1 MEFIGNRRVNCRNSF
16 SIVLVMENQEQA
28 KQVVRK
34 EMKGILNPKLVR
46 TISFTVIT
54 ISLVASTVL
63 CVWAIWQN
71 EVVDT
76 VWRAIATFIVVSVA
90 TGIFTFVNEKLG

>member
-1 MEFIGNRRVNCRNSF
+1 MDTKP
-16 SIVLVMENQEQA
+16 QETP
-28 KQVVRK
+28 KITDRDRKGVV
-34 EMKGILNPKLVR
+34 NPKLVR
-46 TISFTVIT
+46 NTAFAVIT
-54 ISLVASTVL
+54 CSLVICTVL
-63 CVWAIWQN
+63 CIWAIWQN

>member
-1 MEFIGNRRVNCRNSF
+1 
-16 SIVLVMENQEQA
+16 MENQKIEQ
-28 KQVVRK
+28 KTRTKDEIRGVI
-34 EMKGILNPKLVR
+34 EPKLVR

-63 CVWAIWQN
+63 CIWAIWQN